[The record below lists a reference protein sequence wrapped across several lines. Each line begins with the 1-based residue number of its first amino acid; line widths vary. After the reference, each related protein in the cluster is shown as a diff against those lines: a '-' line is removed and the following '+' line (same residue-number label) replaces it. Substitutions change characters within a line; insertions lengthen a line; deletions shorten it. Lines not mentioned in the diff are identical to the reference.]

1 MKKIENNFDESIYH
15 FVTNSGLNTY
25 YLYRPGF
32 KKSTAVM
39 GVPFGSLNLEQ
50 KNNGETIHHPQG
62 SAHFLEHKLFE
73 DEKEDI
79 LSTFTKMG
87 ASANAFTSH
96 DETMYYFNHNSDLI
110 EPLNTLLS
118 FVRRFD
124 IKETSVEK
132 EKPIIVEE
140 IKMYEQMP
148 DMKLI
153 METYKNL
160 FHSFPLL
167 YDIAGTESSVNNTTL
182 EDLKTAYA
190 LNYHDE
196 RLVLVII
203 GPNDPEE
210 IQKLVM
216 NHPMHSKHAL
226 GKLEDIFE
234 EEKLDVV
241 HKDRIIEANIETDKM
256 SYSFKFPYTGTS
268 KFKDRFILRRIL
280 EMNFSEM
287 NPLYQH
293 WLDDDVIS
301 DFFSYDVELRDGFG
315 VFYFFNQ
322 GDTHEEFKAMIRN
335 QLKNLI
341 MDENDFDQIMKR
353 HYGETILSLSQF
365 DSLAFAIARSHF
377 DNDLYFDRLETIKDL
392 EFRDILTY
400 KHYFMDLKETFLLLK
415 KAS

>member
-1 MKKIENNFDESIYH
+1 MKKIDNNFDEAMYH
-15 FVTNSGLNTY
+15 FVTDSGLNAY
-25 YLYRPGF
+25 YLHRPGF

-39 GVPFGSLNLEQ
+39 GVPFGSLNLVQ
-50 KNNGETIHHPQG
+50 KFNEEIIHHPQG
-62 SAHFLEHKLFE
+62 AAHFLEHKLFE
-73 DEKEDI
+73 DELEDI

-96 DETMYYFNHNSDLI
+96 EETMYYFTHNNDLI
-110 EPLNTLLS
+110 EPLDTLLS

-124 IKETSVEK
+124 IKETSVAK

-153 METYKNL
+153 METYRNL
-160 FHSFPLL
+160 FHTFPLL
-167 YDIAGTESSVNNTTL
+167 YDIAGTEESVNNTTL
-182 EDLKTAYA
+182 DDLKTAYK

-203 GPNDPEE
+203 GPNDPGE
-210 IQKLVM
+210 IEALVM
-216 NHPMHSKHAL
+216 NHPTHSKHEL
-226 GKLEDIFE
+226 GSIEDIFE
-234 EEKLDVV
+234 KEELGVV
-241 HKDRIIEANIETDKM
+241 HTDRIIEANIETDKM
-256 SYSFKFPYTGTS
+256 SYAFKFPYTGNS

-287 NPLYQH
+287 NPMYQH

-301 DFFSYDVELRDGFG
+301 DFFSYDIDLQDGFG

-322 GDTHEEFKAMIRN
+322 GDNHEAFKEMISN
-335 QLKNLI
+335 QLDHIEMN
-341 MDENDFDQIMKR
+341 EEDFDQIMKR

-365 DSLAFAIARSHF
+365 DSLAFEIARSHF
-377 DNDLYFDRLETIKDL
+377 ENENYFDRLETIKALNFD
-392 EFRDILTY
+392 DILSY
-400 KHYFMDLKETFLLLK
+400 KHYFNDLKETFLLMK
-415 KAS
+415 KTA